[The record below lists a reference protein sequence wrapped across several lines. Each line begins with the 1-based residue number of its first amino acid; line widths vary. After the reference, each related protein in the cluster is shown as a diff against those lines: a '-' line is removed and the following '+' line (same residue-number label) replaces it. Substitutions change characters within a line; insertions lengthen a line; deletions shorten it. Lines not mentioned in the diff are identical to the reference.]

1 MDWFGTRAG
10 VERIGAVR
18 ALELGRA
25 MEKRSFRIILIKPSH
40 YDDDGYVIQ
49 WWLSTIPSNSLASV
63 YGLLAACAEEKAL
76 GPDVEIELE
85 AYDECNKI
93 IDVKA
98 MAKRIKAEGGGFVG
112 LVGVQSNQFPRALD
126 LARAFRQLDVSVVI
140 GGFHVS
146 GCLSMLPEL
155 PPDLKEAQAL
165 GVTLYAGEGE
175 ERMGDLLRDIA
186 AGEAKPVYNYLNDMP
201 SMEAAAI
208 PVLPKKVI
216 GRIVGHHACFDAG
229 RGCPFQCSFCTI
241 INVQGRKSRYRTAD
255 DIEAIVRAN
264 YAQGVTHYFVTDDNF
279 ARNRNWEAIL
289 DRLID
294 LRETKG
300 VPIKLILQVD
310 TLCHKIPGFIEKA
323 ARAGCNQVFIGLES
337 INPQSLQGAKKRQN
351 KIWEYRV
358 MLQAWRKYKVMTWA
372 GFIIGFPT
380 DTPESIARDIDII
393 KKELPL
399 DILEF
404 FCLTPL
410 PGSED
415 HKILYLKGVP
425 MDPDMNKYDVE
436 HVCTGHPKMSAEQW
450 NKAYRDA
457 WKRYY
462 TDEHVETVLKRAA
475 ATGLRMNKIADV
487 MTAFSSAARIEG
499 VHPLQCGIVR
509 RKIRTSRRHGMPIVN
524 PLIFYPVRA
533 VEFVSVVAQWLTVG
547 WRYHRIKK
555 RVVEDPASK
564 IYVDD
569 ATRPTSIEEAEN
581 DELVAAFADKI
592 PDTYGAP
599 KRQHAVAS

>member
-1 MDWFGTRAG
+1 MD
-10 VERIGAVR
+10 
-18 ALELGRA
+18 
-25 MEKRSFRIILIKPSH
+25 KRTFRIILVKPSH

-63 YGLLAACAEEKAL
+63 YGLLAACAQEKTL
-76 GPDVEIELE
+76 GPDVDIELE

-98 MAKRIKAEGGGFVG
+98 MAKRIKAGGGGFVG
-112 LVGVQSNQFPRALD
+112 LVGVQSNQFPRAVD
-126 LARAFRQLDVSVVI
+126 LARAFRALDVPVVI

-146 GCLSMLPEL
+146 GCISMLPEL

-165 GVTLYAGEGE
+165 GVTLFAGEGE
-175 ERMGDLLRDIA
+175 GRMADLLRDID
-186 AGEAKPVYNYLNDMP
+186 AGQAKPLYNYLHDMP
-201 SMEAAAI
+201 SMEAAVI
-208 PVLPKKVI
+208 PVLPKHVI

-255 DIEAIVRAN
+255 DVEAIVRAN
-264 YAQGVTHYFVTDDNF
+264 YAQGINHYFVTDDNF
-279 ARNRNWEAIL
+279 ARNRNWESIL

-294 LRETKG
+294 LRENKG
-300 VPIKLILQVD
+300 IPIKLILQVD
-310 TLCHKIPGFIEKA
+310 TLCHRIPGFIEKA
-323 ARAGCNQVFIGLES
+323 ARAGCNQVFVGLES
-337 INPQSLQGAKKRQN
+337 VNPESLQGAKKRQN

-358 MLQAWRKYKVMTWA
+358 MLQAWRKQKVMTWA
-372 GFIIGFPT
+372 GLITGFPT
-380 DTPESIARDIDII
+380 DTPESIARDIEII

-404 FCLTPL
+404 FFLTPL

-415 HKILYLKGVP
+415 HKVLYHKGVA
-425 MDPDMNKYDVE
+425 MDPDMNKYDLE
-436 HVCTGHPKMSAEQW
+436 HVTTGHPKMSPAQW
-450 NKAYRDA
+450 TKAYRDA
-457 WKRYY
+457 YSRYY
-462 TDEHVETVLKRAA
+462 SDEHVETILKRAA
-475 ATGLRMNKIADV
+475 ATGLRMNKVADV

-509 RKIRTSRRHGMPIVN
+509 RKVRTSRRHGMPIVN

-555 RVVEDPASK
+555 RIIEDPASK
-564 IYVDD
+564 TYVDD
-569 ATRPTSIEEAEN
+569 ATRPVSIDEMEN

-599 KRQHAVAS
+599 KKHAVAAT

>member
-1 MDWFGTRAG
+1 MD
-10 VERIGAVR
+10 
-18 ALELGRA
+18 
-25 MEKRSFRIILIKPSH
+25 KRTFRIILVKPSH

-63 YGLLAACAEEKAL
+63 YGLLAACAQEKTL
-76 GPDVEIELE
+76 GPDVDIELE

-93 IDVKA
+93 IAVKA
-98 MAKRIKAEGGGFVG
+98 MAKRIKAGGGGFVG
-112 LVGVQSNQFPRALD
+112 LVGVQSNQFPRAVD
-126 LARAFRQLDVSVVI
+126 LARAFRALDVPVVI

-146 GCLSMLPEL
+146 GCISMLPEL

-165 GVTLYAGEGE
+165 GVTLFAGEGE
-175 ERMGDLLRDIA
+175 GRMADLLRDID
-186 AGEAKPVYNYLNDMP
+186 AGQAKPLYNYLHDMP
-201 SMEAAAI
+201 SMEAAVI
-208 PVLPKKVI
+208 PVLPKHVI

-255 DIEAIVRAN
+255 DVEAIVRAN
-264 YAQGVTHYFVTDDNF
+264 YAQGINHYFVTDDNF
-279 ARNRNWEAIL
+279 ARNRNWESIL

-294 LRETKG
+294 LRENKG
-300 VPIKLILQVD
+300 IPIKLILQVD
-310 TLCHKIPGFIEKA
+310 TLCHRIPGFIEKA
-323 ARAGCNQVFIGLES
+323 ARAGCNQVFVGLES
-337 INPQSLQGAKKRQN
+337 VNPESLQGAKKRQN

-358 MLQAWRKYKVMTWA
+358 MLQAWRKQKVMTWA
-372 GFIIGFPT
+372 GLITGFPT
-380 DTPESIARDIDII
+380 DTPESIARDIEII

-404 FCLTPL
+404 FFLTPL

-415 HKILYLKGVP
+415 HKVLYHKGVA
-425 MDPDMNKYDVE
+425 MDPDMNKYDLE
-436 HVCTGHPKMSAEQW
+436 HVTTGHPKMSPAQW
-450 NKAYRDA
+450 TKAYRDA
-457 WKRYY
+457 YSRYY
-462 TDEHVETVLKRAA
+462 SDEHVETILKRAA
-475 ATGLRMNKIADV
+475 ATGLRMNKVADV

-509 RKIRTSRRHGMPIVN
+509 RKVRTSRRHGMPIVN

-533 VEFVSVVAQWLTVG
+533 VEFVSVVAQWLNVG

-555 RVVEDPASK
+555 RVIEDPASK
-564 IYVDD
+564 TYVDD
-569 ATRPTSIEEAEN
+569 ATRPVSIDEMEN

-599 KRQHAVAS
+599 KKHAVAAT

>member
-1 MDWFGTRAG
+1 MD
-10 VERIGAVR
+10 
-18 ALELGRA
+18 
-25 MEKRSFRIILIKPSH
+25 KRTFRIILVKPSH

-63 YGLLAACAEEKAL
+63 YGLLAACAQEKTL
-76 GPDVEIELE
+76 GPDVDIELE

-98 MAKRIKAEGGGFVG
+98 MAKRIKAGGGGFVG
-112 LVGVQSNQFPRALD
+112 LVGVQSNQFPRAVD
-126 LARAFRQLDVSVVI
+126 LARAFRALDVPVVI

-146 GCLSMLPEL
+146 GCISMLPEL

-165 GVTLYAGEGE
+165 GVTLFAGEGE
-175 ERMGDLLRDIA
+175 GRMADLLRDID
-186 AGEAKPVYNYLNDMP
+186 AGQAKPLYNYLHDMP
-201 SMEAAAI
+201 SMEAAVI
-208 PVLPKKVI
+208 PVLPKHVI

-255 DIEAIVRAN
+255 DVEAIVRAN
-264 YAQGVTHYFVTDDNF
+264 YAQGINHYFVTDDNF
-279 ARNRNWEAIL
+279 ARNRNWESIL

-294 LRETKG
+294 LRENKG
-300 VPIKLILQVD
+300 IPIKLILQVD
-310 TLCHKIPGFIEKA
+310 TLCHRIPGFIEKA
-323 ARAGCNQVFIGLES
+323 ARAGCNQVFVGLES
-337 INPQSLQGAKKRQN
+337 VNPESLQGAKKRQN

-358 MLQAWRKYKVMTWA
+358 MLQAWRKQKVMTWA
-372 GFIIGFPT
+372 GLITGFPT
-380 DTPESIARDIDII
+380 DTPESIARDIEII

-404 FCLTPL
+404 FFLTPL

-415 HKILYLKGVP
+415 HKVLYHKGVA
-425 MDPDMNKYDVE
+425 MDPDMNKYDLE
-436 HVCTGHPKMSAEQW
+436 HVTTGHPKMSPAQW
-450 NKAYRDA
+450 TKAYRDA
-457 WKRYY
+457 YSRYY
-462 TDEHVETVLKRAA
+462 SDEHVETILKRAA
-475 ATGLRMNKIADV
+475 ATGLRMNKVADV

-509 RKIRTSRRHGMPIVN
+509 RKVRTSRRHGLPVVN

-555 RVVEDPASK
+555 RIIEDPASK
-564 IYVDD
+564 TYVDD
-569 ATRPTSIEEAEN
+569 ATRPVSIDEMEN

-599 KRQHAVAS
+599 KKHAVAAT

>member
-1 MDWFGTRAG
+1 MD
-10 VERIGAVR
+10 
-18 ALELGRA
+18 
-25 MEKRSFRIILIKPSH
+25 KRTFRIILVKPSH

-63 YGLLAACAEEKAL
+63 YGLLAACAQEKTL
-76 GPDVEIELE
+76 GPDVDIELE

-98 MAKRIKAEGGGFVG
+98 MAKRIKAGGGGFVG
-112 LVGVQSNQFPRALD
+112 LVGVQSNQFPRAVD
-126 LARAFRQLDVSVVI
+126 LARAFRALDVPVVI

-146 GCLSMLPEL
+146 GCISMLPEL

-165 GVTLYAGEGE
+165 GVTLFAGEGE
-175 ERMGDLLRDIA
+175 GRMADLLRDID
-186 AGEAKPVYNYLNDMP
+186 AGHAKPLYNYLHDMP
-201 SMEAAAI
+201 SMEAAVI
-208 PVLPKKVI
+208 PVLPKHVI

-255 DIEAIVRAN
+255 DVEAIVRAN
-264 YAQGVTHYFVTDDNF
+264 YAQGINHYFVTDDNF
-279 ARNRNWEAIL
+279 ARNRNWESIL

-294 LRETKG
+294 LRENKG
-300 VPIKLILQVD
+300 IPIKLILQVD
-310 TLCHKIPGFIEKA
+310 TLCHRIPGFIEKA
-323 ARAGCNQVFIGLES
+323 ARAGCNQVFVGLES
-337 INPQSLQGAKKRQN
+337 VNPESLQGAKKRQN

-358 MLQAWRKYKVMTWA
+358 MLQAWRKQKVMTWA
-372 GFIIGFPT
+372 GLITGFPT
-380 DTPESIARDIDII
+380 DTPESIARDIEII

-404 FCLTPL
+404 FFLTPL

-415 HKILYLKGVP
+415 HKVLYHKGIA
-425 MDPDMNKYDVE
+425 MDPDMNKYDLE
-436 HVCTGHPKMSAEQW
+436 HVTTGHPKMSPAQW
-450 NKAYRDA
+450 TKAYRDA
-457 WKRYY
+457 YSRYY
-462 TDEHVETVLKRAA
+462 SDEHVETILKRAA
-475 ATGLRMNKIADV
+475 ATGLRMNKVADV

-509 RKIRTSRRHGMPIVN
+509 RKVRTSRRHGMPIVN

-555 RVVEDPASK
+555 RVIEDPASK
-564 IYVDD
+564 TYVDD
-569 ATRPTSIEEAEN
+569 ATRPVSIDEMEN

-599 KRQHAVAS
+599 KKHAVAAT

>member
-1 MDWFGTRAG
+1 MD
-10 VERIGAVR
+10 
-18 ALELGRA
+18 
-25 MEKRSFRIILIKPSH
+25 KRTFRIILVKPSH

-63 YGLLAACAEEKAL
+63 YGLLAACAQEKTL
-76 GPDVEIELE
+76 GPDVDIELE

-98 MAKRIKAEGGGFVG
+98 MAKRIKAGGGGFVG
-112 LVGVQSNQFPRALD
+112 LVGVQSNQFPRAVD
-126 LARAFRQLDVSVVI
+126 LARAFRALDVPVVI

-146 GCLSMLPEL
+146 GCISMLPEL

-165 GVTLYAGEGE
+165 GVTLFAGEGE
-175 ERMGDLLRDIA
+175 GRMADLLRDID
-186 AGEAKPVYNYLNDMP
+186 AGQAKPLYNYLHDMP

-208 PVLPKKVI
+208 PVLPKHVI

-255 DIEAIVRAN
+255 DVEAIVRAN
-264 YAQGVTHYFVTDDNF
+264 YAQGINHYFVTDDNF
-279 ARNRNWEAIL
+279 ARNRNWESIL

-294 LRETKG
+294 LRENKG
-300 VPIKLILQVD
+300 IPIKLILQVD
-310 TLCHKIPGFIEKA
+310 TLCHRIPGFIEKA
-323 ARAGCNQVFIGLES
+323 ARAGCNQIFVGLES
-337 INPQSLQGAKKRQN
+337 VNPESLQGAKKRQN

-358 MLQAWRKYKVMTWA
+358 MLQAWRKQKVMTWA
-372 GFIIGFPT
+372 GLITGFPT
-380 DTPESIARDIDII
+380 DTPESIARDIEII

-404 FCLTPL
+404 FFLTPL

-415 HKILYLKGVP
+415 HKVLYHKGVA
-425 MDPDMNKYDVE
+425 MDPDMNKYDLE
-436 HVCTGHPKMSAEQW
+436 HVTTGHPKMSPAQW
-450 NKAYRDA
+450 TKAYRDA
-457 WKRYY
+457 YSRYY
-462 TDEHVETVLKRAA
+462 SDEHVETILKRAA
-475 ATGLRMNKIADV
+475 ATGLRMNKVADV

-509 RKIRTSRRHGMPIVN
+509 RKVRTARRHGMPIVN

-533 VEFVSVVAQWLTVG
+533 VEFVSVVAQWLKVG
-547 WRYHRIKK
+547 WRYHSIKK
-555 RVVEDPASK
+555 RVLADPANK
-564 IYVDD
+564 TYVDD
-569 ATRPTSIEEAEN
+569 ATRPTTVEEAEN

-599 KRQHAVAS
+599 KRHAFAAS

>member
-1 MDWFGTRAG
+1 MD
-10 VERIGAVR
+10 
-18 ALELGRA
+18 
-25 MEKRSFRIILIKPSH
+25 KRTFRIILVKPSH

-76 GPDVEIELE
+76 GPDVDIELE

-98 MAKRIKAEGGGFVG
+98 MAKRIKAGGGGFVG
-112 LVGVQSNQFPRALD
+112 LVGVQSNQFPRAVD
-126 LARAFRQLDVSVVI
+126 LARAFRALDVPVVI

-146 GCLSMLPEL
+146 GCISMLPEL
-155 PPDLKEAQAL
+155 PADLKEAQAL
-165 GVTLYAGEGE
+165 GVTLFAGEGE
-175 ERMGDLLRDIA
+175 GRMADLLRDID
-186 AGEAKPVYNYLNDMP
+186 AGQAKPLYNYLHDMP
-201 SMEAAAI
+201 GMEAAVI
-208 PVLPKKVI
+208 PVLPKHVV

-255 DIEAIVRAN
+255 DVEAIVRAN
-264 YAQGVTHYFVTDDNF
+264 YAQGINHYFVTDDNF

-289 DRLID
+289 DRLIE

-300 VPIKLILQVD
+300 IPIKLILQVD
-310 TLCHKIPGFIEKA
+310 TLCHRIPNFIEKA

-337 INPQSLQGAKKRQN
+337 VNPESLQGAKKRQN

-358 MLQAWRKYKVMTWA
+358 MLQAWRKQKVMTWA
-372 GFIIGFPT
+372 GLITGFPT
-380 DTPESIARDIDII
+380 DTPESIARDIELI

-404 FCLTPL
+404 FFLTPL

-415 HKILYLKGVP
+415 HQVLHKKGVP
-425 MDPDMNKYDVE
+425 MDPDMNKYDLE
-436 HVCTGHPKMSAEQW
+436 HVTTAHSRMSAEEW
-450 NKAYRDA
+450 EKAYRDA
-457 WKRYY
+457 YARYY
-462 TDEHVETVLKRAA
+462 SDEHVETILKRAA
-475 ATGLRMNKIADV
+475 ATGLRMNKVADV

-547 WRYHRIKK
+547 WRYHSIKK
-555 RVVEDPASK
+555 RVLADPGHKS
-564 IYVDD
+564 YLDD
-569 ATRPTSIEEAEN
+569 ATRPVSIDEMED

-599 KRQHAVAS
+599 KRHHAVAS

>member
-1 MDWFGTRAG
+1 
-10 VERIGAVR
+10 
-18 ALELGRA
+18 
-25 MEKRSFRIILIKPSH
+25 MEKRTFRIILVKPSH

-49 WWLSTIPSNSLASV
+49 WRLSTIPSNSLASV

-76 GPDVEIELE
+76 GPDVDIEIE

-98 MAKRIKAEGGGFVG
+98 MASGSRPAGGGFIG

-126 LARAFRQLDVSVVI
+126 LAREFRALDVPVVI

-146 GCLSMLPEL
+146 GCISMLPEL

-175 ERMGDLLRDIA
+175 GRMADLLRDID
-186 AGEAKPVYNYLNDMP
+186 AGQAKPVYNYLHDMP

-208 PVLPKKVI
+208 PVLPKQVI

-255 DIEAIVRAN
+255 DVEAIVRAN
-264 YAQGVTHYFVTDDNF
+264 YAQGINHYFVTDDNF
-279 ARNRNWEAIL
+279 ARNRNWELIL

-294 LRETKG
+294 LRENKG
-300 VPIKLILQVD
+300 IPIKLILQVD
-310 TLCHKIPGFIEKA
+310 TLCHRIPGFIEKA
-323 ARAGCNQVFIGLES
+323 ARAGCNQVFVGLES
-337 INPQSLQGAKKRQN
+337 INPESLQGAKKRQN

-358 MLQAWRKYKVMTWA
+358 MLQAWRKQKVMTWA
-372 GFIIGFPT
+372 GLIIGFPT
-380 DTPESIARDIDII
+380 DTPELIARDIEII

-404 FCLTPL
+404 FFLTPL

-415 HKILYLKGVP
+415 HKVLYHKGVA
-425 MDPDMNKYDVE
+425 MDPDMNKYDLE
-436 HVCTGHPKMSAEQW
+436 HVTTGHPRMSPDQW
-450 NKAYRDA
+450 DKAYRDA
-457 WKRYY
+457 YKRYY
-462 TDEHVETVLKRAA
+462 TDEHVETILKRAA
-475 ATGLRMNKIADV
+475 ATGLRMNKVADV

-509 RKIRTSRRHGMPIVN
+509 RKVRTSRRHGMPIVN

-555 RVVEDPASK
+555 RVIEDPASK
-564 IYVDD
+564 TYVDD
-569 ATRPTSIEEAEN
+569 ATRPTTVEEAEN

-599 KRQHAVAS
+599 KRQPVTAS